1 METLEIIIGMVF
13 IYLLVSLLAT
23 ILQELWASLTSLRGK
38 LLLKAIAKLL
48 EVENR
53 STVTGE
59 AKDKLFKEFRNR
71 VENSKV
77 YQKYSDRFLGLKQ
90 LPSYLSADQ
99 VTSIIQELLEKDT
112 KMPAEPATEGERS
125 LTFAPQTSSQPT
137 LLATMVQ
144 DDLRKQLNIIYN
156 QSAALPLPGERS
168 LGDGGDLKAQ
178 ETLVAK
184 AKDAFKQ
191 QYDEIMDRATDWY
204 KRGIQWNLIIFGLI
218 LAVSFDADTFKIY
231 NNLTLYPDDRRELLQ
246 LAQDFTD
253 QERFNTY
260 IPQRDTNQNE
270 AIPEDTARS
279 ADLRLLL
286 DSLITNEIQSVPTPL
301 GLGWDD
307 NSRYL
312 VFGYENPDLNPK
324 DLDKIKSNATPWL
337 FFQKIIGWIVTALAI
352 SLGAPFW
359 FDLLKKLIQVRN
371 AGTRPQTA
379 TEQAKDDEP

>member
-23 ILQELWASLTSLRGK
+23 IVQELWASLTSLRGK

-53 STVTGE
+53 SSVTGE

-99 VTSIIQELLEKDT
+99 VTSIITEILEKDT
-112 KMPAEPATEGERS
+112 QMPTEADTSGERN
-125 LTFAPQTSSQPT
+125 LTFAPQATSQPA
-137 LLATMVQ
+137 LLATMEQ

-156 QSAALPLPGERS
+156 SSAALPLPGQRS
-168 LGDGGDLKAQ
+168 IDDGGDLKTQ
-178 ETLVAK
+178 ETLVARAK
-184 AKDAFKQ
+184 AAFKQ

-204 KRGIQWNLIIFGLI
+204 KRGVQWNLITIGLI
-218 LAVSFDADTFKIY
+218 IAIGFDADTFEIY
-231 NNLTLYPDDRRELLQ
+231 SNLTSNPEARMELLQ
-246 LAQDFTD
+246 LAEDFSENNQATL
-253 QERFNTY
+253 Y
-260 IPQRDTNQNE
+260 LDTIEQIKVV
-270 AIPEDTARS
+270 ADTSQAARY
-279 ADLRLLL
+279 RELL
-286 DSLITNEIQSVPTPL
+286 DNYILNEIENVPSPL
-301 GLGWDD
+301 GLGW
-307 NSRYL
+307 S
-312 VFGYENPDLNPK
+312 EK
-324 DLDKIKSNATPWL
+324 DVQHDWKGWLIKGL
-337 FFQKIIGWIVTALAI
+337 GWIITSLAI

-371 AGTRPQTA
+371 AGNRPLTA
-379 TEQAKDDEP
+379 TEQTQAILNE